1 MTQQRAERKKGGF
14 TMVEL
19 IVTLVI
25 MGILF
30 AIAVPNLTGYIHLSQ
45 FRKNESYAKTM
56 YLSAESSLT
65 YYRTGGEWETFSRKV
80 KSEGAL
86 NRRYD
91 TNDDRFGRIYGIR
104 LEKGEYA
111 AGNLDG
117 DAALVAELLEN
128 DTYDKSVLNAA
139 ICIEIDV
146 TSGQVYSV
154 FYGTACDGLYYESN
168 AASKPAAASGTWLDM
183 DRRDYDTRR
192 AERLGYYS
200 VDDVTNVVNLDMTKL
215 KITSIN
221 LVNSETLS
229 LNWSSNS
236 KSSDKDVRYQICF
249 YNNENKQL
257 LLSMEFKPIELNGS
271 TMSLPVRV
279 GNSTNVNYTFPLEY
293 DQTNK
298 RFSLTLD
305 AMMNAALQK
314 ELESNETAKNASST
328 SITRFGGALEKPL
341 TIYATIQAFPNEDQ
355 LNPGDEYQPSTVVT
369 SNTANS
375 MFGDGTNSTSCEV
388 AAFRH
393 LSNIR
398 YMDENETR
406 TFAVT
411 AHALDWNSDSVRV
424 YQTGDHGTLPWLR
437 GSETAFP
444 SIPKLSHKQ
453 SLDGNSGLLNR
464 IVSVLTGGN
473 TISNLKLDKDSVA
486 DDSEYLGL
494 FQRNEGSIIN
504 LKLANPSV
512 KVTSSTLKGA
522 GAVCGFSSGS
532 LKDSEVTGAAV
543 DVNLADS
550 TNAQGIGGF
559 VGVAEPTDSNSK
571 INNLGT
577 SGSVTGVLPSSSN
590 TRGIGGIGG
599 IVGKLVINGSYPAKL
614 QNEADVTGNR
624 TVGGVVGYAGIRD
637 DASGNEAGQNISDC
651 TNEGLVLSSADAGD
665 GAQGKY
671 IGGIVG
677 YAYKTSFGSCTSRAG
692 YANGYQYMASVESKL
707 RGWYVGGIMGY
718 SDGAVMYNCSTKANG
733 YVLGGNYVGGIV
745 GGTSTTSQQVFL
757 PDTGWGSSTKVT
769 INASYVV
776 GRSYVGGIVGINQG
790 KSIIENC
797 VNTGVV
803 AGYGSYIGGICGA
816 NMSDSTDSPT
826 ILNCASYVS
835 DTHNKIYDL
844 VTGWGAT
851 GSFAGGLTGYNS
863 GVIQF
868 DGDAAV
874 STRSVAG
881 IVVGK
886 DYVGGVIGF
895 NDEKGTIDVDYKLIG
910 GRVRATGD
918 CAGGLVGLNA
928 STELLEQTLTIQPSS
943 VQGRYYVGGAI
954 GANVVNPNSDITVNG
969 LTVNNSLGTITAEA
983 YCGGLIGY
991 QRTYTAANLGGKQF
1005 QEALSDGTL
1014 LPGIQADNVPGKA
1027 ATSLNNNTITITA
1040 KGNSSLKTASNNMTI
1055 RAYAYAGGIVG
1066 YCESQ
1071 TKMYVKDCLNAGGF
1085 ERPTLTSSLSSGVD
1099 METYLSVQG
1108 YAEAAAALHTELAGS
1123 TMCVSIIGGVVGVNG
1138 ENHVIDH
1145 CGNTGTMNGLDAMG
1159 GVVGLNEGLVTRC
1172 TLSGSMG
1179 SATQD
1184 CIGGIAGL
1192 NVGKAFSKT
1201 YGTLS
1206 YEAGTI
1212 TGCVTAKDITVTGK
1226 DTVGGIVGC
1235 NIGYSD
1241 GNKTIGGT
1249 VKDNRSSANVSG
1261 ASRVGGI
1268 AGENGGAITLSS
1280 TPAGKRRVNGSGSGV
1295 GGVIGVNTATGQL
1308 EASGGAAGEV
1318 IAADSKLTVQGD
1330 TKVGGIVGI
1339 NRGQLGGTSISLLT
1353 SAAQVRASNGGAGG
1367 IVGAQEGIGANT
1379 ILSCAKNIGQV
1390 TANKGAAGGIV
1401 AINGTKETANG
1412 ANVVQNCI
1420 GLGTVT
1426 SNDGYAGGVVSENY
1440 GTVHKCTVGN
1450 DSGKTGIISRN
1461 VEAAGAICA
1470 VNHAGS
1476 TVSGS
1481 ALGSNITI
1489 SGGASIVGAVVG
1501 DNYGTVSDTTLSGQP
1516 EYDVSANALTIGGA
1530 VGRNSAGGTVKSVTV
1545 SATFEKFSK
1554 YQYLGGV
1561 VGENCAAAAAEDENV
1576 ITTAAQVL
1584 ACSYTGTIS
1593 EGKSTVGN
1601 CYGGIVGLNRGEL
1614 KNSSV
1619 SKLTVTAAGVYTA
1632 TSTSSAEEKERLSSH
1647 IGGIAGKNE
1656 QTGEIEQCYIDNKS
1670 SSLIKVGS
1678 GMVGGV
1684 TGYNKGTIT
1693 QSGDKSTETLMKNV
1707 TKVSEL
1713 LANAKAQS
1721 LSADTTWVAWQDNA
1735 QVEGMRFN
1743 GNGGKALKDGR
1754 TMQIIVSSNGNLG
1767 GVAGYNA
1774 PTGELSRCV
1783 SGSWLLVNKS
1793 DSISVGTGGIVG
1805 MNESEKDLSF
1815 LLNRA
1820 FVGRQLK
1827 KQNTSRF
1834 AGGII
1839 GTQSNKTTSDWTI
1852 ENCINY
1858 GTVYGYLSH
1867 YSGGIVGQW
1876 TNNGGTIEDCYN
1888 YGNLQTTYAADW
1900 VGASGGIVAQ
1910 LYHAASG
1917 QDFNILSCQ
1926 NHGNIYGHNG
1936 TGRNQ
1941 CANDSAGILGNVTA
1955 YRADNGGGQAYTI
1968 NVANCVNGAGVNIY
1982 SASMAS
1988 GIVGFFS
1995 TDGVAGNSRAEQTI
2009 GLATENIVLNID
2021 RCRNYAQ
2028 SLNGNHRFR
2037 GGIFGDRYISA
2048 YQQYSGAGTRNTYL
2062 QNSFSVAST
2071 SSDSGNNTQ
2080 QEIASL
2086 GNDRGYT
2093 VNSNLTHA
2101 SNNYYFGQA
2110 WIMSQNQETNNRVI
2124 RTHSTYETRRAGAHM
2139 LVFGTLENKNRLV
2152 AARVGKVFSD
2162 STNSNQNFDLF
2173 CDMNDYNTQINANND
2188 LKSQYDGSEITSGHV
2203 LFELPQTKD
2212 AYRRFAAL
2220 YQNDQNGFYNALR
2233 TQNGAMSDMDDYVQS
2248 YYREFE
2254 HDKTALSGDTETENG
2269 KYQYKLD
2276 TSFTVKLDQDEDG
2289 SFDVAITDTD
2299 RPLYYEGEVQV
2310 DGETVLSNLRF
2321 IPRENGQGVWK
2332 GTFDGT
2338 STGYG
2343 SGITTGTFQLPE
2355 SLAAGMAGRTVTLKV
2370 RAVSLFEDTAP
2381 SDEVLASTNN
2391 VAVLPQP
2398 DVSLRLYWVQTG
2410 SGGTAA
2416 QYKASLN
2423 NYDAYEAFNNWKV
2436 TLKLGSQT
2444 KVLDNSHPTVL
2455 MNGENIKELI
2465 VTATAEET
2473 GGIQPAAVTQTIP
2486 TDTPSSP
2493 YTPDGRIKSLDISY
2507 SGSTV
2512 DDFTITASLT
2522 VKESTMDTPPIYR
2535 IEVIGDENGKE
2546 IVFAYA
2552 DVLTAAGNAAAANF
2566 TNLPEQYFAGDVT
2579 NRRVRA
2585 WYAASG
2591 LGPVYTYGDTE
2602 MAVYPDN
2609 NYHAEAALT
2618 YRTYDAK
2625 GKPHDRT
2632 VYSFVVEQEHHFG
2645 GYIKTA
2651 NLNITPLAAPELH
2664 EPVKIVKNGSM
2675 SYEFS
2680 WTQPNESGAHYTVKL
2695 TGIVKKTD
2703 SDGKVTEQRIGIP
2716 TAEDYKDDRDTSFT
2730 INADDW
2736 HYTQV
2741 ELVVTRKG
2749 LNNGEVGLSAKGTY
2763 DVQQR
2768 LERPGQPSVT
2778 NTDTNEL
2785 VYTIGWSAISD
2796 QTGCGQYRIYVQP
2809 QNGTAVPLGDPVEA
2823 DTGTSHYTVERDLE
2837 DYAGKT
2843 VTIYLVAEA
2852 ADSSGYAN
2860 SPNGI
2865 SYTMTVPTRINQ
2877 PQIDWKYSWN
2887 GTETT
2892 VSASDFANGG
2902 LTVTVTPKTGTNSV
2916 PPGGSTY
2923 LLKATI
2929 IAADGSEID
2938 YPENGSVLAM
2948 AESGSSYICD
2958 LTELS
2963 TKYAGCKVTFEARIS
2978 QSAGQVS
2985 SAWVSSGQTT
2995 LPRVKLDMPMASLN
3009 SIMQTIEINH
3019 SIIANGL
3026 AEKQNWTAQQT
3037 GLSWNRVENANR
3049 YCIELTDSTGSSPT
3063 VTTIIVN
3070 TDGNSTE
3077 IKANG
3082 KITVVSEE
3090 TDWYTVKQGSIAKG
3104 SYTTANGTRY
3114 YSYTLDTL
3122 FRVSGDTFTLCLPN
3136 VDSLTTRDGQTLQV
3150 TNGVQITKVSI
3161 TALNNSTDRYTDSDA
3176 VERTFS

>member
-1 MTQQRAERKKGGF
+1 MTQQRTERKKGGF

-80 KSEGAL
+80 KREGAL
-86 NRRYD
+86 DRRYD
-91 TNDDRFGRIYGIR
+91 TNNDRFGRIYGIR

-444 SIPKLSHKQ
+444 SIPKLSSAQ
-453 SLDGNSGLLNR
+453 SLDGNSGVLNR

-473 TISNLKLDKDSVA
+473 TISNLKLDEDSVA
-486 DDSEYLGL
+486 DGSEYLGL

-543 DVNLADS
+543 DVNLSGS

-559 VGVAEPTDSNSK
+559 VGVAEPADGSSK

-577 SGSVTGVLPSSSN
+577 SGSVTGVLPASSN
-590 TRGIGGIGG
+590 THGIGGIGG

-614 QNEADVTGNR
+614 QNEANVTGNR
-624 TVGGVVGYAGIRD
+624 TVGGVVGYAGIHSG
-637 DASGNEAGQNISDC
+637 ASGNKAGQDISNC
-651 TNEGLVLSSADAGD
+651 TNEGLVLSSADAGTE
-665 GAQGKY
+665 AQGKY

-692 YANGYQYMASVESKL
+692 YANGYQYKASDESKL

-718 SDGAVMYNCSTKANG
+718 SNGAVMYNCSTKANG

-757 PDTGWGSSTKVT
+757 HDTGSGSSTKVT
-769 INASYVV
+769 TNASYVV

-790 KSIIENC
+790 NSIIENC

-863 GVIQF
+863 GVIKF
-868 DGDAAV
+868 DDKAAV

-886 DYVGGVIGF
+886 NYVGGVIGF
-895 NDEKGTIDVDYKLIG
+895 NDEKGTINVDYKLIG

-991 QRTYTAANLGGKQF
+991 QRTYTAENLGGKQF

-1085 ERPTLTSSLSSGVD
+1085 ERPTLTSSLSSGVN

-1108 YAEAAAALHTELAGS
+1108 YAEAAAALRTELAGS

-1138 ENHVIDH
+1138 ANHVIDH

-1159 GVVGLNEGLVTRC
+1159 GVVGLNEGLVTGC

-1192 NVGKAFSKT
+1192 NVGKAVNKT
-1201 YGTLS
+1201 YGTLN

-1212 TGCVTAKDITVTGK
+1212 TGCVTEKDITVTGK

-1241 GNKTIGGT
+1241 GSKTIGGT

-1339 NRGQLGGTSISLLT
+1339 NRGQLGGTSIMLT

-1367 IVGAQEGIGANT
+1367 VVGAQEGTGANT
-1379 ILSCAKNIGQV
+1379 ILSYAKNIGQV

-1401 AINGTKETANG
+1401 AINGTKETAAAANG

-1450 DSGKTGIISRN
+1450 DSDKTGIISRN

-1489 SGGASIVGAVVG
+1489 SGGASILGAVVG

-1530 VGRNSAGGTVKSVTV
+1530 VGRNSAGGTVKNVNV
-1545 SATFEKFSK
+1545 SAEFTKFSK
-1554 YQYLGGV
+1554 YRYLGGV
-1561 VGENCAAAAAEDENV
+1561 VGQNCAKASDNADNTEAG
-1576 ITTAAQVL
+1576 VL
-1584 ACSYTGTIS
+1584 NCTYSGTID
-1593 EGKSTVGN
+1593 EGKSAIGN

-1619 SKLTVTAAGVYTA
+1619 SKLTITAAGVYTA

-1656 QTGEIEQCYIDNKS
+1656 QTGMIMQCYIDNKS
-1670 SSLIKVGS
+1670 SSWITVGS

-1721 LSADTTWVAWQDNA
+1721 LSADTTWVAWQDA
-1735 QVEGMRFN
+1735 QVENMRFN

-1876 TNNGGTIEDCYN
+1876 TNNGGTVENCYN
-1888 YGNLQTTYAADW
+1888 YGNLQTTYAANW

-1926 NHGNIYGHNG
+1926 NHGSIYGRSGN
-1936 TGRNQ
+1936 NVSYS
-1941 CANDSAGILGNVTA
+1941 ANDSAGILGNITA
-1955 YRADNGGGQAYTI
+1955 YRAEQGYGQKFNI
-1968 NVANCVNGAGVNIY
+1968 NVVDCVNGPGVKIY

-1995 TDGVAGNSRAEQTI
+1995 TDGVAGSGSAEQDI
-2009 GLATENIVLNID
+2009 GNATENIVLNID
-2021 RCRNYAQ
+2021 RCRNYA
-2028 SLNGNHRFR
+2028 STLSGINFTS
-2037 GGIFGDRYISA
+2037 GIFGDRYVSKT
-2048 YQQYSGAGTRNTYL
+2048 QNQTGAASENTYI
-2062 QNSFSVAST
+2062 QNSFSVINYKNQETDGHEIISA
-2071 SSDSGNNTQ
+2071 GNN
-2080 QEIASL
+2080 
-2086 GNDRGYT
+2086 RGYRMVPVT
-2093 VNSNLTHA
+2093 TNVA
-2101 SNNYYFGQA
+2101 GNYYFSKA
-2110 WIMSQNQETNNRVI
+2110 WMMSGDGAVSIDSESEVRRGGSRMILFADLNNEVVAVRGGPAFGDV
-2124 RTHSTYETRRAGAHM
+2124 HSGASG
-2139 LVFGTLENKNRLV
+2139 FQKYCRL
-2152 AARVGKVFSD
+2152 
-2162 STNSNQNFDLF
+2162 TNSNTTVEKSGDLVSW
-2173 CDMNDYNTQINANND
+2173 YNG
-2188 LKSQYDGSEITSGHV
+2188 SQVITGHV
-2203 LFELPQTKD
+2203 LFRLPNTG
-2212 AYRRFAAL
+2212 AYKTFAAT
-2220 YQNDQNGFYNALR
+2220 YQSDQRSFRSAIRDAGGAL
-2233 TQNGAMSDMDDYVQS
+2233 NDMDDYVRT

-2254 HDKTALSGDTETENG
+2254 HDTFAISSGKQMSND
-2269 KYQYKLD
+2269 
-2276 TSFTVKLDQDEDG
+2276 FTVDLKQDKDG
-2289 SFDVAITDTD
+2289 SFNVSIKDDT
-2299 RPLYYEGEVQV
+2299 RPLYYLGEVEVNGQ
-2310 DGETVLSNLRF
+2310 TVLTNLRF
-2321 IPRENGQGVWK
+2321 IPNQKGQGLWNS
-2332 GTFDGT
+2332 TFDGT

-2355 SLAAGMAGRTVTLKV
+2355 SLAAGMAGMTVTLKV

-2398 DVSLRLYWVQTG
+2398 DVSLRLYWVQTE
-2410 SGGTAA
+2410 GGTAA
-2416 QYKASLN
+2416 RYKASLN

-2444 KVLDNSHPTVL
+2444 KELNSSKPTVL

-2493 YTPDGRIKSLDISY
+2493 YTPDGKIKSLDISY

-2522 VKESTMDTPPIYR
+2522 VNESTMDTPPIYR

-2618 YRTYDAK
+2618 YRTYDAD
-2625 GKPHDRT
+2625 GTSHDKT
-2632 VYSFVVEQEHHFG
+2632 VYSFVVKQENHFG

-2651 NLNITPLAAPELH
+2651 NLNIKPLAAPELIGP
-2664 EPVKIVKNGSM
+2664 EKIVENGSM
-2675 SYEFS
+2675 SYKFS

-2716 TAEDYKDDRDTSFT
+2716 TAEVYTNDTDTSFT

-2741 ELVVTRKG
+2741 ELVVTRVGTKDTG
-2749 LNNGEVGLSAKGTY
+2749 QVGLSAKGTY

-2823 DTGTSHYTVERDLE
+2823 DTGTSHYTVERNLE
-2837 DYAGKT
+2837 PYAGQT
-2843 VTIYLVAEA
+2843 ITIYLVAEA

-2877 PQIDWKYSWN
+2877 PQIDWKYKWN
-2887 GTETT
+2887 GTATT

-2929 IAADGSEID
+2929 IAADGSKID

-2948 AESGSSYICD
+2948 AESDSSYICD

-2995 LPRVKLDMPMASLN
+2995 LPKVRLP
-3009 SIMQTIEINH
+3009 Q
-3019 SIIANGL
+3019 
-3026 AEKQNWTAQQT
+3026 
-3037 GLSWNRVENANR
+3037 
-3049 YCIELTDSTGSSPT
+3049 PT
-3063 VTTIIVN
+3063 VTTASYTQPLTVMYGAQPQNMESRDWTAQLTTLSWPEVDNADTYEITLTN
-3070 TDGNSTE
+3070 ADGSQ
-3077 IKANG
+3077 
-3082 KITVVSEE
+3082 TVVRADLRDTTKIEVKQGSSWKTIEVKAD
-3090 TDWYTVKQGSIAKG
+3090 DWYTVTQGSAITESYSNASG
-3104 SYTTANGTRY
+3104 STRWFRC
-3114 YSYTLDTL
+3114 TLDTRL
-3122 FRVSGDTFTLCLPN
+3122 TVDGKTITLCLPN
-3136 VDSLTTRDGQTLQV
+3136 AFSMTTHEAQTLQMNRV
-3150 TNGVQITKVSI
+3150 QVKTVQIT
-3161 TALNNSTDRYTDSDA
+3161 AQSDA
-3176 VERTFS
+3176 AERYVTSEAAIREF

>member
-1 MTQQRAERKKGGF
+1 MTQQCTERKKGGF

-80 KSEGAL
+80 KREGTL
-86 NRRYD
+86 DRRYD

-236 KSSDKDVRYQICF
+236 KYSDTDVIYTIKL
-249 YNNENKQL
+249 YNNETKNL
-257 LLSMEFKPIELNGS
+257 ML
-271 TMSLPVRV
+271 TMSVKRDDQNTANGTTANIRVRTAGNTDADDDLPI
-279 GNSTNVNYTFPLEY
+279 YTFPLEY
-293 DQTNK
+293 DQLNK

-305 AMMNAALQK
+305 AMMSASVQKILENNPDWQNAW
-314 ELESNETAKNASST
+314 ST
-328 SITRFGGALEKPL
+328 SITRFGGDFEKPL
-341 TIYATIQAFPNEDQ
+341 TIYATIQAFPNDDK
-355 LNPGDEYQPSTVVT
+355 LRPGDEYQPSTVVS
-369 SNTANS
+369 SNTANTL
-375 MFGDGTNSTSCEV
+375 FGDGTNSTSCEV

-398 YMDENETR
+398 YMDEHETR

-424 YQTGDHGTLPWLR
+424 YQGVSRANKLVWLR

-444 SIPKLSHKQ
+444 SIPKLSSAQ

-473 TISNLKLDKDSVA
+473 TISNLKLDEDSVA
-486 DDSEYLGL
+486 DGSKYLGL
-494 FQRNEGSIIN
+494 FQKNEGSIIN

-512 KVTSSTLKGA
+512 KVTSSTLEGV

-543 DVNLADS
+543 NVNLSGS

-559 VGVAEPTDSNSK
+559 VGVAEPADSNSK

-590 TRGIGGIGG
+590 TRGIGG

-637 DASGNEAGQNISDC
+637 GASGNAPGQDISDC
-651 TNEGLVLSSADAGD
+651 TNEGLVLSSADVGD

-692 YANGYQYMASVESKL
+692 YADGYQYKASDESKL

-769 INASYVV
+769 TNASYVV

-790 KSIIENC
+790 LSIIENC

-816 NMSDSTDSPT
+816 NVSDSTDSPT

-863 GVIQF
+863 GVIKF
-868 DGDAAV
+868 DDKAAV

-895 NDEKGTIDVDYKLIG
+895 NDEKGTINVDYKLIG

-954 GANVVNPNSDITVNG
+954 GANVVNLNSDITVDG

-991 QRTYTAANLGGKQF
+991 QRTYTAANLGGKYF

-1014 LPGIQADNVPGKA
+1014 LPGIRAGNVPGA
-1027 ATSLNNNTITITA
+1027 AAPSLNNNTITITA
-1040 KGNSSLKTASNNMTI
+1040 KDNSSLKTASNNMTI

-1066 YCESQ
+1066 YCESR

-1099 METYLSVQG
+1099 METYLSAQG
-1108 YAEAAAALHTELAGS
+1108 YAEAAKALHTELAGS
-1123 TMCVSIIGGVVGVNG
+1123 TMHVSIIGGVVGVNG

-1159 GVVGLNEGLVTRC
+1159 GVVGLNEGLVTGC

-1192 NVGKAFSKT
+1192 NVGKAVSKT
-1201 YGTLS
+1201 YGTLN

-1241 GNKTIGGT
+1241 GSKTIGGT

-1261 ASRVGGI
+1261 ASCVGGI

-1295 GGVIGVNTATGQL
+1295 GGVIGVNTATGHL
-1308 EASGGAAGEV
+1308 DVSGGAAGEV

-1330 TKVGGIVGI
+1330 TKVGGIAGI
-1339 NRGQLGGTSISLLT
+1339 NRGQLGGDIGKLLVNE
-1353 SAAQVRASNGGAGG
+1353 AEVRASNGGAGG
-1367 IVGAQEGIGANT
+1367 IVGAQEGTGANT
-1379 ILSCAKNIGQV
+1379 ILSYAKNIGQV

-1401 AINGTKETANG
+1401 AINGTKETAAAANG
-1412 ANVVQNCI
+1412 ANEVQHCI

-1440 GTVHKCTVGN
+1440 GTVDKCTVGN
-1450 DSGKTGIISRN
+1450 DSGKTGIISRS

-1530 VGRNSAGGTVKSVTV
+1530 VGRNSAGGTVKNVNV
-1545 SATFEKFSK
+1545 SAEFTKFSK

-1584 ACSYTGTIS
+1584 ACRYTGTIS
-1593 EGKSTVGN
+1593 EGKSAVGN

-1619 SKLTVTAAGVYTA
+1619 SALTITAAGAYTA

-1656 QTGEIEQCYIDNKS
+1656 QTGEIEQCYIDNTS
-1670 SSLIKVGS
+1670 SSLMEVGS

-1721 LSADTTWVAWQDNA
+1721 LSADTTWVAWQDA
-1735 QVEGMRFN
+1735 QVEDMKF
-1743 GNGGKALKDGR
+1743 NGGKALKDGR

-1820 FVGRQLK
+1820 FVGRQLT

-1876 TNNGGTIEDCYN
+1876 TNNGGTVEDCCN
-1888 YGNLQTTYAADW
+1888 YGNLQTTYESSW
-1900 VGASGGIVAQ
+1900 VGASAGIVAQ

-1926 NHGNIYGHNG
+1926 NHGSVFGRWG
-1936 TGRNQ
+1936 TSTSQ
-1941 CANDSAGILGNVTA
+1941 SANDSAGILGNITA
-1955 YRADNGGGQAYTI
+1955 YTASSAAMGQQFNI
-1968 NVANCVNGAGVNIY
+1968 NVVDCLNAPGVKIY
-1982 SASMAS
+1982 SGSMAS

-1995 TDGVAGNSRAEQTI
+1995 VDN
-2009 GLATENIVLNID
+2009 ATSNNGASITASTANIVLNID
-2021 RCRNYAQ
+2021 RCRNYAYRDD
-2028 SLNGNHRFR
+2028 LVGYRFR
-2037 GGIFGDRYISA
+2037 AGIFGDRYGSA
-2048 YQQYSGAGTRNTYL
+2048 ATRNTYI
-2062 QNSFSVAST
+2062 QNCYSVPILSDNGIISFKNGGST
-2071 SSDSGNNTQ
+2071 PLD
-2080 QEIASL
+2080 
-2086 GNDRGYT
+2086 
-2093 VNSNLTHA
+2093 VNRVG
-2101 SNNYYFGQA
+2101 NNYYFFDTWGLTESWNTAGVTYQTDGA
-2110 WIMSQNQETNNRVI
+2110 RNNGAGESRRGYARMAAYGEFDRKFYAAVVGPRLDPTLNLTQNEDAQTKCGIYYNMTDSNTRVENGI
-2124 RTHSTYETRRAGAHM
+2124 LISKFNDGTEKITGRILFEMPPDYSYDQVRTW
-2139 LVFGTLENKNRLV
+2139 
-2152 AARVGKVFSD
+2152 
-2162 STNSNQNFDLF
+2162 
-2173 CDMNDYNTQINANND
+2173 NANN
-2188 LKSQYDGSEITSGHV
+2188 LMPAISQKTGRLNNLSGG
-2203 LFELPQTKD
+2203 KI
-2212 AYRRFAAL
+2212 
-2220 YQNDQNGFYNALR
+2220 
-2233 TQNGAMSDMDDYVQS
+2233 MDDYVREA
-2248 YYREFE
+2248 YRTME
-2254 HDKTALSGDTETENG
+2254 HDQTNK
-2269 KYQYKLD
+2269 KLD
-2276 TSFTVKLDQDEDG
+2276 NSFTVSMTQSEDG
-2289 SFDVAITDTD
+2289 GFDVSILDND
-2299 RPLYYEGEVQV
+2299 RPLYYEGEVYIEGQ
-2310 DGETVLSNLRF
+2310 GKPILTNLRF
-2321 IPRENGQGVWK
+2321 IPNQKGQGQWNTTLTM
-2332 GTFDGT
+2332 GNNT
-2338 STGYG
+2338 YG

-2355 SLAAGMAGRTVTLKV
+2355 SLAAGMAGRTVMLKV

-2410 SGGTAA
+2410 GGTAA

-2423 NYDAYEAFNNWKV
+2423 NYDAYAAFNNWKV
-2436 TLKLGSQT
+2436 TFKLGSQT
-2444 KVLDNSHPTVL
+2444 KVLDSSHPTVL

-2522 VKESTMDTPPIYR
+2522 VNESTMDTPPIYR

-2618 YRTYDAK
+2618 YRTYDAD
-2625 GKPHDRT
+2625 GTSHDKT
-2632 VYSFVVEQEHHFG
+2632 VYSFVVEQEHHFD

-2651 NLNITPLAAPELH
+2651 NLNIKPLAAPELD
-2664 EPVKIVKNGSM
+2664 EPVKLVENGSM
-2675 SYEFS
+2675 SYKFS

-2716 TAEDYKDDRDTSFT
+2716 TAEDYKDDTDTSFT

-2741 ELVVTRKG
+2741 ELVVTRVGAKDTG
-2749 LNNGEVGLSAKGTY
+2749 QVGLSAKETY

-2796 QTGCGQYRIYVQP
+2796 QTGCGQYRIYIQP

-2837 DYAGKT
+2837 DYAGQT
-2843 VTIYLVAEA
+2843 ITIYLVAEA
-2852 ADSSGYAN
+2852 ADGSGYAN

-2877 PQIDWKYSWN
+2877 PQIDWKYNWN

-2902 LTVTVTPKTGTNSV
+2902 LTVIVTPKTGTNSV

-2929 IAADGSEID
+2929 IAADGKKID

-3049 YCIELTDSTGSSPT
+3049 YRIELTDSTGSSPT

-3070 TDGNSTE
+3070 TDGNSTKIE
-3077 IKANG
+3077 ANG

-3090 TDWYTVKQGSIAKG
+3090 SDWYTVKQGSMAKG